1 MLEKKRFLILI
12 GLALALVLAIAGC
25 GGNTSK
31 TTPSPQASATSTSPV
46 KAEPVKVVSLVDQV
60 KNTQHY
66 KFFAIQV
73 AGKEKDA
80 NYDYE
85 DTCVKCH
92 SQVAILNDKNAKIA
106 DFFKGGK
113 YENQTEGITCIVC
126 HKFEGKDMISLR
138 NKGWDSCG
146 VCHTADK
153 QVLKLGGEVHHP
165 QLEMMK
171 GVPIEGGTPMPTFKY
186 SNMKDT
192 FSCVDCHITN
202 SQKHDFMVPG
212 VKATYNPEGIVR
224 TGTTLDYDQFASVF
238 KQEKCV
244 SCHADPKPTIDK
256 MKAQQE
262 EIGKKLEELRP
273 IFDEW
278 GKKVETMDKNDPKVK
293 AYNNGKTYFW
303 YVDADA
309 SKGAH
314 NYALAKDCL
323 QKAEAEFAKLK

>member
-1 MLEKKRFLILI
+1 MLRKKTFLILI
-12 GLALALVLAIAGC
+12 SLAAAIVLATAGC
-25 GGNTSK
+25 GGSSSK
-31 TTPSPQASATSTSPV
+31 TSPSNPSSATSNLFSG
-46 KAEPVKVVSLVDQV
+46 KSLVDQV
-60 KNTQHY
+60 KNSQHY

-85 DTCVKCH
+85 DTCIKCH
-92 SQVAILNDKNAKIA
+92 SQVAILNDKTAKIA
-106 DFFKGGK
+106 DFFNGGK
-113 YENQTEGITCIVC
+113 YANQTEGITCIVC

-138 NKGWDSCG
+138 NKGWDACG

-153 QVLKLGGEVHHP
+153 EVLKLGGEVHHP

-171 GVPIEGGTPMPTFKY
+171 GVPIEGGTPMPSFKY
-186 SNMKDT
+186 ANMKDN

-202 SQKHDFMVPG
+202 SLKHDFMVPG
-212 VKATYNPEGIVR
+212 VKATYNETGTVR
-224 TGTTLDYDQFASVF
+224 TGTTIDYNQFKVVF
-238 KQEKCV
+238 EQKKCV
-244 SCHADPKPTIDK
+244 NCHAAPQATIDK
-256 MKAQQE
+256 MKDQQE
-262 EIGKKLEELRP
+262 EISRRLEQLRP

-323 QKAEAEFAKLK
+323 DKAEVEFAKLK